1 MSKTKHT
8 PGPWT
13 PMVRPPASRA
23 DHGWRALA
31 QVWGGWIV
39 AVPRRLVGRLARD
52 AEANA
57 RLISAAPDMLAVLRM
72 VDALGLMEFPDGPD
86 DPRTIAEIAPD
97 WLDMW
102 RAARAAIAKA
112 TGEND

>member
-1 MSKTKHT
+1 MSELKHT
-8 PGPWT
+8 EGPWT
-13 PMVRPPASRA
+13 LRPLNEEIGEYEIVGPRHNDDTGESEYIA
-23 DHGWRALA
+23 
-31 QVWGGWIV
+31 VVCGGL
-39 AVPRRLVGRLARD
+39 PES
-52 AEANA
+52 EANA
-57 RLISAAPDMLAVLRM
+57 HLISAAPDMLAVLRM
-72 VDALGLMEFPDGPD
+72 VDALGMMEFPDGPD